1 MHIHQLNVS
10 HNDRHDRLLLRL
22 NTQSGE
28 EFRFWLTRR
37 LTLRLLPV
45 IQQVMG
51 RIESKQPNMLAPD
64 PASQQ
69 ILAELKR
76 DAFLQ
81 KADFKTPYVK
91 QAHQLPLGEEPM
103 LVTDVQLQL
112 QGTGVLLTLKDKG
125 CGASDTPAQGQSCQL
140 NLQTSLVHGLIH
152 LIQQAVARADWQPA
166 VADTTASAEDPEAA
180 AARFSGYRH

>member
-10 HNDRHDRLLLRL
+10 HNDRQDRLLLRL

-45 IQQVMG
+45 LQQTVG
-51 RIESKQPNMLAPD
+51 RLESNQPKMLAPD

-69 ILAELKR
+69 ILTELKR

-81 KADFKTPYVK
+81 KADFKTPYVE
-91 QAHQLPLGEEPM
+91 QAQQLPLGEEPM
-103 LVTDVQLQL
+103 LVTDVQMQV
-112 QGTGVLLTLKDKG
+112 QGTGVLLTLQDKG
-125 CGASDTPAQGQSCQL
+125 SATSGTPAQMQSCQL
-140 NLQTSLVHGLIH
+140 NLQPSLVHGLIH
-152 LIQQAVARADWQPA
+152 LIQQAMNRAEWQSAVVAT
-166 VADTTASAEDPEAA
+166 VAA
-180 AARFSGYRH
+180 AESIEPATAPPSGYRH

>member
-10 HNDRHDRLLLRL
+10 HNDRQDRLLLRL

-45 IQQVMG
+45 LQQTVG
-51 RIESKQPNMLAPD
+51 RLESNQPQMLAPD

-69 ILAELKR
+69 ILTELKR

-81 KADFKTPYVK
+81 KADFKTPYVE
-91 QAHQLPLGEEPM
+91 QAQQLPLGEEPM
-103 LVTDVQLQL
+103 LITEVQLQV
-112 QGTGVLLTLKDKG
+112 QGKGVLITLQDKG
-125 CGASDTPAQGQSCQL
+125 AGADEKNSCQL
-140 NLQTSLVHGLIH
+140 HLQTALVHGLMH
-152 LIQQAVARADWQPA
+152 LIEQAMNTAEWQMPLSRDSDTVAAPVAPA
-166 VADTTASAEDPEAA
+166 TA
-180 AARFSGYRH
+180 YRH